1 MTIQVTV
8 EPATP
13 TLEFLAR
20 VRADVE
26 APQLLGQT
34 LVGERRIVPIAG
46 GEIAGP
52 QLRGRILPGGADWQV
67 VCADGT
73 ALLEARYTV
82 RTDDGAL
89 VYVRNLGIRH
99 GPPEVLE
106 RIQRG
111 EAVDPAEYYFRS
123 TPRFEAGDARYAWLN
138 RIVAVGSGARLA
150 NEVHLDIFVVK

>member
-1 MTIQVTV
+1 MTVR
-8 EPATP
+8 PATP

-26 APQLLGQT
+26 TPQVLGQT
-34 LVGERRIVPIAG
+34 LVGERRVVPIAG
-46 GEIAGP
+46 GEIDGP
-52 QLRGRILPGGADWQV
+52 HLRGEILPGGADWQV

-89 VYVRNLGIRH
+89 VYVRNLGLRH

-138 RIVAVGSGARLA
+138 RILAVGSGARLA
-150 NEVHLDIFVVK
+150 DEVHLDIYAVR

>member
-1 MTIQVTV
+1 MSV
-8 EPATP
+8 EPSPP

-26 APQLLGQT
+26 APQLVGPT
-34 LVGERRIVPIAG
+34 LHGERRIVPIVG
-46 GEIAGP
+46 GEVEGP

-67 VCADGT
+67 VCDDGT

-82 RTDDGAL
+82 QTDDGAL

-106 RIQRG
+106 RLRAG
-111 EAVDPAEYYFRS
+111 ETVDPAEYYFRS
-123 TPRFEAGDARYAWLN
+123 SPTFESSHPRYAWLN
-138 RIVAVGSGARLA
+138 RIVAVASGARLA
-150 NEVHLDIFVVK
+150 SEVLIDLYAVR

>member
-1 MTIQVTV
+1 VSAQ
-8 EPATP
+8 PATP

-20 VRADVE
+20 VQAQVE

-34 LVGERRIVPIAG
+34 LVGERRVVPIVA

-52 QLRGRILPGGADWQV
+52 QLRGEILPGGADWQV

-82 RTDDGAL
+82 LTDDGAF
-89 VYVRNLGIRH
+89 VYVRNLGLRH
-99 GPPEVLE
+99 GPPDVLE

-111 EAVDPAEYYFRS
+111 EAVDPTEYYFRS
-123 TPRFEAGDARYAWLN
+123 TPRFEAGDARYTWLN
-138 RIVAVGSGARLA
+138 RILAVGSGARLA
-150 NEVHLDIFVVK
+150 NEVHLDIYAVR